1 MVGQCLTNSCE
12 GFRLGSM
19 FHTTRFLKTLS
30 YRIRVMLGHLRLKEA
45 AFRKK
50 PESCNDGPDLK
61 KLYALFAADKK
72 GCAGQL
78 KDAKCPFISFREG
91 SSSEEE
97 DAVEDDDAVCVYKQL
112 QIGETM
118 MMGVMLRSDGARIAA
133 DRYEAGVDGFI
144 VCRWKDG
151 EVFETT
157 VPNQYIEPEG
167 KFILKPDPPS
177 ATPKAKAKAKLVLKR
192 PAMSPAVAEAKG
204 KAKAKLVSKRPA
216 MSPAEEV
223 AEVKDKGVTEEAAEE
238 VAEVKDKG
246 EKQDRL
252 FNTWVLSYVQALHFT
267 NGRALLD
274 QIRHKV
280 S

>member
-1 MVGQCLTNSCE
+1 M
-12 GFRLGSM
+12 
-19 FHTTRFLKTLS
+19 KTLS

-78 KDAKCPFISFREG
+78 KDSKCPFISFREG
-91 SSSEEE
+91 TSSSEE

-177 ATPKAKAKAKLVLKR
+177 ATPKAKAKAKLVLK
-192 PAMSPAVAEAKG
+192 
-204 KAKAKLVSKRPA
+204 
-216 MSPAEEV
+216 
-223 AEVKDKGVTEEAAEE
+223 
-238 VAEVKDKG
+238 
-246 EKQDRL
+246 
-252 FNTWVLSYVQALHFT
+252 LSLIH
-267 NGRALLD
+267 
-274 QIRHKV
+274 I
-280 S
+280 